1 MAQILSFRT
10 KPKASGEPGHDENF
24 LHHEDYTLSFQVT
37 ESGHIG
43 LGNSLPDCPTTEDN
57 GPAGACSDWTNQEMA
72 DLFRVKRL
80 LDAAGVTNE
89 LERGLTDEGD
99 PWLVFCGQDGEVFIH
114 LCRLEGVYVLDS
126 PNIPV
131 PLRGADFNGL
141 IEAFTH
147 RNLPRTD
154 GPVDP
159 SDNRV
164 IRIRRGGK
172 VQLHPSALLAALIW
186 TLLLA
191 AEDLVLMA
199 PGAKEAE
206 EGLTDLEALSQNG
219 ENDLPEEPFWV
230 SEKGPSSADTAI
242 EAVDADPRQITAHE
256 LFLKENSNGLTLTQN
271 SYGMG
276 LSTIAIAFGFMTEQS
291 TFDHELLMT
300 QTAVFLSTLDEDI
313 DEDGETKVALL
324 EEAETTPTFDTE
336 IHTVELG
343 EIAQDVGSA
352 SDRTEDKLPLT
363 AVEAV
368 ADTKAFTEQLQQ
380 VKSKIAQAE
389 IRSSDSD
396 RADETP
402 LPASNPT
409 PAPQKTPTQV
419 AAVVPEKNETSVE
432 ALPASPTIS
441 GMSLSTLRTA
451 FQPSEMKSY
460 SFGGTVIKSSFELT
474 EETLKAMPFLELPM
488 VGNTETF
495 GLGSLLD
502 QEGPEVASSFRSF
515 DEEARSFMSY
525 LLAKTDKVEMISVS
539 NAEIILIDSGA
550 LSMGEIYS
558 ASWETSDGSVISMV
572 GLRSEFQDFDLIA

>member
-10 KPKASGEPGHDENF
+10 KPKASSEPGHDENF

-43 LGNSLPDCPTTEDN
+43 LGNSLPDSPTTEDSE
-57 GPAGACSDWTNQEMA
+57 PAGVCSDWTNQEMA

-80 LDAAGVTNE
+80 LDAAGVPNE

-191 AEDLVLMA
+191 AEDIVLMVPDA
-199 PGAKEAE
+199 EEAE
-206 EGLTDLEALSQNG
+206 RGLADLEALTRKG
-219 ENDLPEEPFWV
+219 TDIFPDTPFLV
-230 SEKGPSSADTAI
+230 SEKGLLPDPANTSEETDS
-242 EAVDADPRQITAHE
+242 DPRQIAAHE

-276 LSTIAIAFGFMTEQS
+276 LSTIAIAFGFMAEQT
-291 TFDHELLMT
+291 TFDQERLPEMKLLMA
-300 QTAVFLSTLDEDI
+300 AVDEALE
-313 DEDGETKVALL
+313 EDGEAKVSAP
-324 EEAETTPTFDTE
+324 EAVQQQQDTAPD
-336 IHTVELG
+336 IVPVELADSG
-343 EIAQDVGSA
+343 PTEGDYAEKA
-352 SDRTEDKLPLT
+352 SLT
-363 AVEAV
+363 V
-368 ADTKAFTEQLQQ
+368 AEVVAETKAFTESLQQ
-380 VKSKIAQAE
+380 ATNKIQKFD
-389 IRSSDSD
+389 IRSATAA
-396 RADETP
+396 RQETAP
-402 LPASNPT
+402 PSLSTAEPEVQNAPAQTTLVALESEGAVAEVT
-409 PAPQKTPTQV
+409 SPATTM
-419 AAVVPEKNETSVE
+419 
-432 ALPASPTIS
+432 
-441 GMSLSTLRTA
+441 GMTLSTLRTA
-451 FQPSEMKSY
+451 FKPSDMKSY
-460 SFGGTVIKSSFELT
+460 AFGETIVQSSFELT
-474 EETLKAMPFLELPM
+474 EETLQTMPFLELEPEGTTTI
-488 VGNTETF
+488 VGF
-495 GLGSLLD
+495 GSLLA
-502 QEGPEVASSFRSF
+502 PAASESTSVFRSF
-515 DEEARSFMSY
+515 SEEARSFMSH
-525 LLAKTDKVEMISVS
+525 LLGKTDQVEMIALS
-539 NAEIILIDSGA
+539 NAEIILIDSSA
-550 LSMGEIYS
+550 LSRGEIYS